1 MRKFKLNTNPA
12 ENEPSKEQLK
22 RYKDFT
28 TLAHSYQNLTKR
40 PKKPLYKD
48 PKMFL
53 FIVLIGLIALL
64 LFSA

>member
-1 MRKFKLNTNPA
+1 MRKFKLNTDPA
-12 ENEPSKEQLK
+12 EKEPTREQLK

-28 TLAHSYQNLTKR
+28 TLAHSYQTLTKR

-53 FIVLIGLIALL
+53 FLLLIGLIALL
-64 LFSA
+64 LFAE